1 MLKTLGDFY
10 ENGVVVFY
18 VVGLEF
24 VFFLCVRERKIWF
37 QTHAMENLPYAF
49 SKPF

>member
-24 VFFLCVRERKIWF
+24 GFFLCEREKDLVSNACYGKSSLR
-37 QTHAMENLPYAF
+37 L
-49 SKPF
+49 S

>member
-24 VFFLCVRERKIWF
+24 GFFCVRERKIWF
-37 QTHAMENLPYAF
+37 QTHAMENLPYA
-49 SKPF
+49 SPKPF